1 MTLKKKHRGRPIV
14 PLSAPHAD
22 ARSPSR
28 WESEAHFR
36 QLVAMGPAVIY
47 SCGAPPEFPTTFISD
62 NVGTQ
67 LGFSPDDFYGDSA
80 FWSRRIHPDD
90 RENVLR
96 ELARTEDGEPTTY
109 EYRFKHSDGHYLW
122 LEDQLIPLKDA
133 TGKVVG
139 LVGSWFDITSR
150 KRTEAA
156 QAGHNRVLKLLATR
170 GGLAEVLDT
179 LVKTIEEQAPGML
192 CSVLLY
198 DRASQCLRHGAAPSL
213 PREYSQAVDGISI
226 GPSVGSCGTAAFR
239 AERVIVRDI
248 EQDPRWKDFRELA
261 LKHGLRACWSQP
273 IFSSTEELLGT
284 FAMYYSQ
291 PRGPLETELEI
302 IEKAADLAGIA
313 IERRRSE
320 QALRESEEQL
330 RQSQKME
337 AVGQLAGGVAHD
349 FNNILTAIMG
359 FGDLLERKLDPDDAA
374 RPYAEEIRKAAERA
388 ASITGKLLAF
398 SRKQV
403 LKPEVVDLNHLIRE
417 MSDMLVSLVGVGV
430 ELNLSLDPDLENIRV
445 DASQIELI
453 IINLAANARD
463 AMPEGGSLAIETRN
477 AVGSVTD
484 VHEGDPETRTQLVS
498 LTMRDTGCG
507 MDKITQSHIFEPFYT
522 TKVRGKG
529 TGLGLATVYG
539 IVNQSGGTV
548 KVTSAPNEGTE
559 FEIVLPA
566 AIGEK
571 AGPKRVAASAGPTT
585 GSETILLVEDER
597 PVRELL
603 CRELREH
610 GYSVLEACD
619 GAEALRVFR
628 RYASQIDL
636 VVTDLIMPHMGG
648 LELIEKLT
656 QSGESIRVMYMSGHT
671 DDHAVRRVVSRSNTQ
686 FLQKP
691 FKPGTLVSKVRE
703 TLDAL
708 RT

>member
-1 MTLKKKHRGRPIV
+1 MTLKKEHRGLPIA
-14 PLSAPHAD
+14 PPSAPLAG
-22 ARSPSR
+22 AGSPSP
-28 WESEAHFR
+28 WESEVHFR
-36 QLVAMGPAVIY
+36 RLLAMGPAVIY
-47 SCGAPPEFPTTFISD
+47 SCGAPPKYPTTFISD
-62 NVGTQ
+62 NVGAQ
-67 LGFSPDDFYGDSA
+67 LGYSPDEFYRDSA
-80 FWSRRIHPDD
+80 FWSKRIHPDD
-90 RENVLR
+90 RENVLL
-96 ELARTEDGEPTTY
+96 ELARTEDGEATTY
-109 EYRFKHSDGHYLW
+109 EYRLRHRDGHYLW
-122 LEDQLIPLKDA
+122 LEDQLIPLKDS
-133 TGKVVG
+133 TGKVQG

-150 KRTEAA
+150 KRTEAV
-156 QAGHNRVLKLLATR
+156 QAGQNRVLKLLATR
-170 GGLAEVLDT
+170 GGLGEVLDT
-179 LVKTIEEQAPGML
+179 LVRTIEDQAPGMF

-198 DRASQCLRHGAAPSL
+198 DRATQCLRHGAAPSI
-213 PREYSQAVDGISI
+213 PREYSQAVDGIRI
-226 GPSVGSCGTAAFR
+226 GPSAGSCGTAAFR

-248 EQDPRWKDFRELA
+248 NRDPLWKDFRGLA
-261 LKHGLRACWSQP
+261 SKHGLRACWSQP

-284 FAMYYSQ
+284 FAMYYNR

-302 IEKAADLAGIA
+302 IEKAASLAGIA
-313 IERRRSE
+313 IERRQSE

-359 FGDLLERKLDPDDAA
+359 FGDLLDRKLDPDDAA
-374 RPYAEEIRKAAERA
+374 RPYAEEIRKAADRA

-403 LKPEVVDLNHLIRE
+403 LRPEVVDLNHLIRE
-417 MSDMLVSLVGVGV
+417 MTDMLASMVGEGV
-430 ELNLSLDPDLENIRV
+430 VLNLSLDPDLENIRA

-463 AMPEGGSLAIETRN
+463 AMPEGGTLSIETRN
-477 AVGSVTD
+477 ADDSVATAR
-484 VHEGDPETRTQLVS
+484 EGDPETLERLVC
-498 LTMRDTGCG
+498 LTVRDTGCG
-507 MDKITQSHIFEPFYT
+507 MDEVTQSHIFEPFYT

-539 IVNQSGGTV
+539 IVKQSDGIV
-548 KVTSAPNEGTE
+548 KVSSAPNEGTE

-566 AIGEK
+566 AIGKK
-571 AGPKRVAASAGPTT
+571 AGPKKETVSAGPVR
-585 GSETILLVEDER
+585 GSETVLLVEDER

-603 CRELREH
+603 SRELREH
-610 GYSVLEACD
+610 GYSVMEAGD
-619 GAEALRVFR
+619 GAEALRVYGR
-628 RYASQIDL
+628 RATRIDL

-648 LELIEKLT
+648 LELIQKLSE
-656 QSGESIRVMYMSGHT
+656 SGDSIRVLYMSGHT
-671 DDHAVRRVVSRSNTQ
+671 DDHAVRQVISKSNTQ

-708 RT
+708 RK